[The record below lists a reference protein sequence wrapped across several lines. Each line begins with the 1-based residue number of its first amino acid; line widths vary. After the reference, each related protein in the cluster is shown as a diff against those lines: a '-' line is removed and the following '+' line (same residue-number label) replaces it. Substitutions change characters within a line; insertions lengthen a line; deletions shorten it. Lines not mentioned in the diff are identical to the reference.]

1 MPISRRHLKIA
12 KIAQYSQNKGMSATR
27 DKVRAA
33 NQQGEED
40 LNLVGLVLRFHKAS
54 VNSSQDKLQVIFK
67 INL

>member
-1 MPISRRHLKIA
+1 
-12 KIAQYSQNKGMSATR
+12 MSATR

-54 VNSSQDKLQVIFK
+54 VNFSQDKLYFIFK
-67 INL
+67 ELL